1 MGHCRARTLLEYTIE
16 TSHSG
21 VVCKKAVILQV
32 IEALAFFMLS
42 VKGMIFVS
50 LLKTF
55 SVLIFAAA
63 LLVCVQLNAGESSI
77 CACPASVGVLAG
89 RCSTYISTGLLVVIT
104 GLQLWAPCALC
115 AWV

>member
-1 MGHCRARTLLEYTIE
+1 MGHCRARTLLEYTLE

-63 LLVCVQLNAGESSI
+63 LLVCVQLNAGES
-77 CACPASVGVLAG
+77 
-89 RCSTYISTGLLVVIT
+89 RGLVR
-104 GLQLWAPCALC
+104 ALPLLESSLGG
-115 AWV
+115 AAHI